1 MFTSLA
7 SFHPGHGT
15 TAPGSVIH
23 YVTEPVHVVTLV
35 LVAVALLVVAGALWS
50 LALRSSKKI

>member
-7 SFHPGHGT
+7 AFHPGHGT
-15 TAPGSVIH
+15 TAPSSLIH
-23 YVTEPVHVVTLV
+23 YVTEPMHVVTLV
-35 LVAVALLVVAGALWS
+35 LSAVALLGIAGALWR